1 MRAAVARTT
10 LPLWLNPEIGRQST
24 TVKIKNPSKTQPNF
38 PAISG
43 DLTSGIIQNASKQKN
58 CQVNMQQKA
67 ENFYFLLDKLKVNII
82 LNRKS
87 FNSKGFYH
95 G

>member
-24 TVKIKNPSKTQPNF
+24 TVKIKNPSKIQLNF

-43 DLTSGIIQNASKQKN
+43 DLTSGIIQNASKQKTVKLT
-58 CQVNMQQKA
+58 CIKKQKI
-67 ENFYFLLDKLKVNII
+67 FIFFLTN
-82 LNRKS
+82 
-87 FNSKGFYH
+87 
-95 G
+95 